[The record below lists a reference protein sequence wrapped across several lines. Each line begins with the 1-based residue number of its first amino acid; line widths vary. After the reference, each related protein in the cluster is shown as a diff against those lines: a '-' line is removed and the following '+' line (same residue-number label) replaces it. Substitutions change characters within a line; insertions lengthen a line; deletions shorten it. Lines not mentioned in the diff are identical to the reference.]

1 MKRQPG
7 PFFLVSCL
15 LGSLLLLHLSLPILA
30 LFLHMDWRGAIT
42 ALTAAGAQDAIRV
55 SLATSS
61 LATLVIALLG
71 VPLAYVLARGSG
83 PVQSLLMGL
92 VILPLVIPPLVG
104 GILLLLLF
112 GPYGFIG
119 HWLEAMGLMAT
130 GNLAG
135 IVLAQIF
142 VSGPFLVI
150 AAISAFRSVDTQLE
164 QAAAVLGDTQ
174 WQVFRRISLPLAWPG
189 IAAGITLAWAR
200 SLGEFGATLIISYI
214 PHSVPV
220 YLWVQFQT
228 DGLSG
233 ALPLALLLILLGGAA
248 MGLAHIF
255 SRLRQTTTDSGI
267 QRFAPRNQARDGG
280 S

>member
-1 MKRQPG
+1 MKRRPG
-7 PFFLVSCL
+7 PFFWLSCV
-15 LGSLLLLHLSLPILA
+15 LGSLLLLHLSLPIFA
-30 LFLHMDWRGAIT
+30 LFLRMDWRGV
-42 ALTAAGAQDAIRV
+42 TAALSAAGVRDAIRV
-55 SLATSS
+55 SIVTSS
-61 LATLVIALLG
+61 MATLVITLLG

-83 PVQSLLMGL
+83 PVHSLLIGL
-92 VILPLVIPPLVG
+92 VVLPLVIPPLVG

-119 HWLEAMGLMAT
+119 HWLEAVGLIAS
-130 GNLAG
+130 GNLTG
-135 IVLAQIF
+135 IVLAQMF

-164 QAAAVLGDTQ
+164 QAAAVLGDTP
-174 WQVFRRISLPLAWPG
+174 WEVFRRISLPLAWPG

-233 ALPLALLLILLGGAA
+233 ALPLALLLILLGAAA
-248 MGLAHIF
+248 MALAHIF
-255 SRLRQTTTDSGI
+255 SRLRQTSSDSGTL
-267 QRFAPRNQARDGG
+267 RFASRT
-280 S
+280 